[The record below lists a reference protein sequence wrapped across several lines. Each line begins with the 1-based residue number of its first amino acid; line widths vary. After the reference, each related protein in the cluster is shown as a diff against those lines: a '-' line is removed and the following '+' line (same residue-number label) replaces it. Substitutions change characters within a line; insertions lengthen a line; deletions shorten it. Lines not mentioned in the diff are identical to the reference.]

1 MIGAIA
7 RQGNRRVIA
16 PFFSSNCSL
25 TEVEMPTA
33 YTTRPALN
41 FDAPEPVVTGD
52 PNASALFPSQP
63 VYARTPKKK
72 ASNNLPL
79 LVGIPV
85 LAVAAGALIWG
96 MSANRADAPTD
107 PASMQTAVA
116 DSPSPATT
124 QVPASAAATP
134 APIPAPTEIAAN
146 EPAPAPVARSATP
159 RAAAPAR
166 PAARRA
172 APVTESAPDV
182 STASSNVS
190 ATVPATPPTV
200 SAPIAEP
207 APLVIPPAAA
217 PQPTPQ
223 ADPSAPM

>member
-1 MIGAIA
+1 VELQRRRVKKRRFLVMIGAIA

-79 LVGIPV
+79 SGRHSS
-85 LAVAAGALIWG
+85 AGRRGRRPDLG
-96 MSANRADAPTD
+96 HER
-107 PASMQTAVA
+107 Q
-116 DSPSPATT
+116 
-124 QVPASAAATP
+124 
-134 APIPAPTEIAAN
+134 
-146 EPAPAPVARSATP
+146 P
-159 RAAAPAR
+159 R
-166 PAARRA
+166 
-172 APVTESAPDV
+172 
-182 STASSNVS
+182 
-190 ATVPATPPTV
+190 
-200 SAPIAEP
+200 
-207 APLVIPPAAA
+207 
-217 PQPTPQ
+217 
-223 ADPSAPM
+223 